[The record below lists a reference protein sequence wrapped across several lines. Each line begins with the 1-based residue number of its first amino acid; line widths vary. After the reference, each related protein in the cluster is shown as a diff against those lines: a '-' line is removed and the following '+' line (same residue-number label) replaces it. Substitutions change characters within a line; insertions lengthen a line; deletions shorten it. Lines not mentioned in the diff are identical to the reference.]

1 MNKLMVTAAFAALSS
16 AALAD
21 VSVTGI
27 FTDNMV
33 LQRGK
38 PISVCGKANPGEA
51 VTVTYNGRKATA
63 KASKEG
69 LFKAILPALAVEKE
83 GKELVVSG
91 KNKVVFR
98 NVVVG
103 DVWLVSGQ
111 SNSEMTFGWGIL
123 NGEAE
128 KAKAKDYPNIRQ
140 IKFNHVTSPFPIVCE
155 PCNQGGWKVATA
167 ETLNGITAE
176 GYFMAREINAKTG
189 IPIGI
194 LDDNWSGC
202 RIEPFVCEEGL
213 KTVPAFKSEHEKLIA
228 AREQVAEWCCKVAAL
243 KAKGD
248 TAYGKVGPMPEPPQW
263 SLQHNAMIEPIVNF
277 PICGAT
283 WYQGCS
289 NGDEGMTY
297 VSKLEALIAGW
308 RAKWGYDFPF
318 YIVQLASF
326 TAKTTDPAGGNGY
339 ARIRNAMRIAAQT
352 IPKTG
357 LAVAIDIGNAD
368 DIHPKNKYDVGY
380 RLSLWALRDVYG
392 MKDLVVSGP
401 LYKGL
406 KIEDDKARVS
416 FDYVGSGLFAGEKG
430 PDTPGVKPTATPDGK
445 LRGFAIAG
453 ADRQWHWADAVIDGK
468 DVVVS
473 AKEVPAP
480 IAVRYAFRANPMG
493 DCNLYNK
500 EGLPAS
506 PFRTDDW

>member
-1 MNKLMVTAAFAALSS
+1 MNRTMMMAVFAVAASAAMADVKLM
-16 AALAD
+16 
-21 VSVTGI
+21 GI
-27 FTDNMV
+27 FSNDMV

-38 PISVCGKANPGEA
+38 PIPVRGTAEPGEE
-51 VTVTYNGRKATA
+51 VTVEYAGKSAKATA
-63 KASKEG
+63 GADG
-69 LFKAILPALAVEKE
+69 RFRAVLPPLEIEKE

-91 KNKVVFR
+91 KNKIVLK

-111 SNSEMTFGWGIL
+111 SNSEMSFSWGIL
-123 NGEAE
+123 NGKEE
-128 KAKAKDYPNIRQ
+128 MAKAKDYPNIRA
-140 IKFNHVTSPFPIVCE
+140 IKFHHQTSPFPMKNS
-155 PCNQGGWKVATA
+155 PCNSGPWKVAT
-167 ETLNGITAE
+167 EKTLPGITAE
-176 GYFMAREINAKTG
+176 GYFMARELNAKTG

-202 RIEPFVCEEGL
+202 RIEPFVCVEGMRLVPEL
-213 KTVPAFKSEHEKLIA
+213 KGD
-228 AREQVAEWCCKVAAL
+228 VAAL
-243 KAKGD
+243 ENHQAAV
-248 TAYGKVGPMPEPPQW
+248 TRWCEKVVARKTDPAAEAGPMPGMPGW
-263 SLQHNAMIEPIVNF
+263 TGQHNAMIEPIVDF

-289 NGDEGMTY
+289 NGGEGMSY
-297 VSKLEALIAGW
+297 AKKLEALIGGW

-339 ARIRNAMRIAAQT
+339 AKIRNAMRIAAQT

-357 LAVAIDIGNAD
+357 LAVAIDIGNAT

-380 RLSLWALRDVYG
+380 RLSLWARRDVYG
-392 MKDLVVSGP
+392 EKNLVVSGP
-401 LYKGL
+401 LYKSMKVEDG
-406 KIEDDKARVS
+406 KIRIS
-416 FDYVGSGLFAGEKG
+416 FEHVGSGLMAAEKG
-430 PDTPGVKPTATPDGK
+430 PDTPGVAPTPLDPLEGK
-445 LRGFAIAG
+445 LKGFAVAG
-453 ADRQWHWADAVIDGK
+453 ADKRWYWANAEIDGT

-473 AKEVPAP
+473 ADEVSAP
-480 IAVRYAFRANPMG
+480 VAVRYAFRANPMG